1 MIEEP
6 KFRDYRFNLA
16 LWLSELE
23 ADQRSPLIDRICAN
37 IEQGN
42 QGKYTIKRIR
52 YMKQGDTSYV
62 RHETKKAIC
71 DAFGKDVSEFEAS
84 PVLLTSNQQAFPNP
98 GKKTA

>member
-1 MIEEP
+1 MDELQ
-6 KFRDYRFNLA
+6 KFRHYKFNLA

-23 ADQRSPLIDRICAN
+23 ADQRSPLIDKICAN
-37 IEQGN
+37 IEQGK

-52 YMKQGDTSYV
+52 YMKHGDSSYV

-71 DAFGKDVSEFEAS
+71 DAFGRDVSEFEAS
-84 PVLLTSNQQAFPNP
+84 PALLTSNQQEFPHP